1 MSKKGCAEM
10 KEAFDGLEK
19 QVPDR
24 VARALRW
31 LRDPRSRWLR
41 LPLGIVLIGLSFLS
55 FLPVIGL
62 ELLPLGL
69 LLIAEDV
76 PFLRKP
82 AAKMMIWLE
91 DAWRVLKR
99 WWLSKRPRRDD

>member
-1 MSKKGCAEM
+1 MSKKGCREL

-19 QVPDR
+19 EVPDG

-31 LRDPRSRWLR
+31 LRDPSSRWIR
-41 LPLGIVLIGLSFLS
+41 LPLGILLIGLSTLA
-55 FLPVIGL
+55 FLPVIGI
-62 ELLPLGL
+62 ELLPIGL
-69 LLIAEDV
+69 LLVAEDV
-76 PFLRKP
+76 PFLRVP

-99 WWLSKRPRRDD
+99 WWRDHKRD